1 MILYGIPTE
10 VEALYT
16 CSSIKLKILSNQ
28 LLVQPNLL
36 YSNVYM
42 RVKSQVIIL
51 RQFGM
56 EFSLYNPLSII
67 MSRILLVEISCK
79 RIRLTRICL
88 MSAPSSVPRI
98 KSTDASDEDMS

>member
-1 MILYGIPTE
+1 MVFQL
-10 VEALYT
+10 
-16 CSSIKLKILSNQ
+16 KLKLHILVPVVS
-28 LLVQPNLL
+28 LKYLVTIYCIGVFTVQNI
-36 YSNVYM
+36 NM

-67 MSRILLVEISCK
+67 MSRILMVEVSCK

-88 MSAPSSVPRI
+88 MSAPSLVPRI